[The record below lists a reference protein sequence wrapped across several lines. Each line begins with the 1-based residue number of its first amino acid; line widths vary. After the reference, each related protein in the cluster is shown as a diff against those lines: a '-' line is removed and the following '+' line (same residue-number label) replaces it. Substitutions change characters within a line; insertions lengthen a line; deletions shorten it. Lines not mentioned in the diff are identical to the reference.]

1 MLRSFVLGLG
11 VLLLGI
17 GVLGLSLNGG
27 PAMLAP
33 LTFGALLLLGTIF
46 EPHYKRNQTTPSPNA
61 GFAPTGERFLDPT
74 NGTHAEVWYNAT
86 TGERR
91 YVNPVSAPWV

>member
-11 VLLLGI
+11 VLLMGT
-17 GVLGLSLNGG
+17 GVFGLTLDGG

-33 LTFGALLLLGTIF
+33 LIFGVLLLLGTIF
-46 EPHYKRNQTTPSPNA
+46 EPHYKRNQPTPSPNH
-61 GFAPTGERFLDPT
+61 GFSPTGERFLDPT
-74 NGTHAEVWYNAT
+74 TNKPVEVWYNHK

-91 YVNPVSAPWV
+91 YVSPGP